1 MADPNTV
8 ILFLVISVI
17 ALWGIVIC
25 LAVFHIVE
33 FLKKRVRMKALVL
46 DGQGEVRDE
55 YELGKQRELLIG
67 KSTPSNL
74 VNIDFSDS
82 AYAGSIQEEHASLV
96 RYGAYWYICARAN
109 NGMVGLRQKGGD
121 TVYKLRRNIPYRIQC
136 GDIIYISY
144 EKIIIR
150 NGTAAVHR
158 AENST

>member
-1 MADPNTV
+1 MADQSRV

-25 LAVFHIVE
+25 LVAVHIVG
-33 FLKKRVRMKALVL
+33 FLKKRVRIKALVL
-46 DGQGEVRDE
+46 DGQGGVRDE
-55 YELGKQRELLIG
+55 YELGKQKELLIG
-67 KSTPSNL
+67 KSTPANL

-82 AYAGSIQEEHASLV
+82 AYAGSIEEEHASLV
-96 RYGAYWYICARAN
+96 RYGTYWYVCAKAD

-144 EKIIIR
+144 EKIIIQ
-150 NGTAAVHR
+150 
-158 AENST
+158 